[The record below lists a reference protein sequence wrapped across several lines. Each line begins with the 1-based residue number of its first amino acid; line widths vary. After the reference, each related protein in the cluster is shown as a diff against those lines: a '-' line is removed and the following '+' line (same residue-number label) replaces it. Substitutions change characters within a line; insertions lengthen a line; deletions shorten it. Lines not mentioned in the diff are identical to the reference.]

1 MSEDGIPLDDIAR
14 HVGHASA
21 TKTAGY
27 VRSHAARDK
36 APAKPSRHHPRRPR
50 GEVLQRDPAFAA
62 R

>member
-21 TKTAGY
+21 TTTAGY

-36 APAKPSRHHPRRPR
+36 ATAKRAVSILDIPAEF
-50 GEVLQRDPAFAA
+50 G
-62 R
+62 